1 MAKCANRQVTSH
13 DHIKRAILEVMSSLT
28 VRVPGHDYD
37 PYGQNMLVPGHSN
50 RPCGQLNTSTMLG
63 RALILTHPLGIKNN
77 IFELPTFTF
86 IHTPYWHL

>member
-28 VRVPGHDYD
+28 VRVPEHDYD
-37 PYGQNMLVPGHSN
+37 AYGQNMLVPEHSN

-63 RALILTHPLGIKNN
+63 RALILT
-77 IFELPTFTF
+77 EDT
-86 IHTPYWHL
+86 

>member
-63 RALILTHPLGIKNN
+63 RALILTMNVFAPPKA
-77 IFELPTFTF
+77 F
-86 IHTPYWHL
+86 